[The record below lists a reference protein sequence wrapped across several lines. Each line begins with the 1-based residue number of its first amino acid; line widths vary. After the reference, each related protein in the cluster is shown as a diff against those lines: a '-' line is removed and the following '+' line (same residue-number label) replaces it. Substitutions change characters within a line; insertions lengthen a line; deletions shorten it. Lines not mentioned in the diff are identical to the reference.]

1 MGNSSVSVLNKVLL
15 EYSQAYSYTYHPRV
29 LSSHYSQVKP
39 SSCNKECKAQETQNI
54 YYLTHYRKSLQPLY
68 NNCVFLRQ
76 SSFLILSPILNIC
89 PHCLAKHVLIINLHQ
104 SGIKSLASQNNQVHG
119 IQWALGIGI
128 SYSSSPGFSFKT
140 Q

>member
-1 MGNSSVSVLNKVLL
+1 MIENSSVSVPKQSTAGIQPGIFK
-15 EYSQAYSYTYHPRV
+15 YM
-29 LSSHYSQVKP
+29 SSTGALIPLQP
-39 SSCNKECKAQETQNI
+39 SSCNRECKVQETQNV
-54 YYLTHYRKSLQPLY
+54 YFLTHYRKSLQPLY

-76 SSFLILSPILNIC
+76 SSFLILSSILNIC
-89 PHCLAKHVLIINLHQ
+89 PHCLAKHVLTINLHR
-104 SGIKSLASQNNQVHG
+104 SSIKSLASKNNRVHG